1 MQLYV
6 WLLLFPLNMYHGF
19 QFLCTSH
26 NTQLKAGLQQLCI
39 MIYFSMPGCFLLSNL
54 LGLHCSIYL
63 YHIVQLLPIPVW
75 LFIPFFFL
83 AWFAK
88 LQAVPF
94 LSNQV
99 CYFQLTKAWSSH
111 PLLAPDQVHLI
122 RQQSSD
128 FPGQPHSSKTTT
140 VVYWAKGRNRS
151 RNMSWI
157 FLRKFTVNKCT
168 KRAMIID
175 LPM

>member
-1 MQLYV
+1 MQFYV
-6 WLLLFPLNMYHGF
+6 SLLPFPLNMYHDF
-19 QFLCTSH
+19 LFLCVSH
-26 NTQLKAGLQQLCI
+26 NTWLKAGLQQLCI
-39 MIYFSMPGCFLLSNL
+39 MIYFSMHGCFPLSNL
-54 LGLHCSIYL
+54 LGFHCSIYI
-63 YHIVQLLPIPVW
+63 YHIVQLLMIPVW
-75 LFIPFFFL
+75 LFILYFL

-99 CYFQLTKAWSSH
+99 CYFQLTKPRSSH

-122 RQQSSD
+122 WQQSSD

-140 VVYWAKGRNRS
+140 IGLKGRNRR

-157 FLRKFTVNKCT
+157 FSRKLTVNKCT
-168 KRAMIID
+168 KKAMIID

>member
-1 MQLYV
+1 MQFYV
-6 WLLLFPLNMYHGF
+6 WLLLFSLNMYHGF
-19 QFLCTSH
+19 PFLCTSH
-26 NTQLKAGLQQLCI
+26 NTWLKAGLQQLCI
-39 MIYFSMPGCFLLSNL
+39 MIYFSMHGCFLLSNL
-54 LGLHCSIYL
+54 LGLHCSISL
-63 YHIVQLLPIPVW
+63 YHIVQLLLIPVW
-75 LFIPFFFL
+75 LFILFFFL
-83 AWFAK
+83 TWF
-88 LQAVPF
+88 VPF

-99 CYFQLTKAWSSH
+99 CYFQLPKPWSSH

-122 RQQSSD
+122 RLQSSN

-140 VVYWAKGRNRS
+140 VVYWAEGRNRS

-157 FLRKFTVNKCT
+157 FLRKLIVNKCT